1 MKCLFKKKKKEN
13 QLLNLLETLH
23 IQEGRGKRREL
34 SKVREEDFSGGPVL
48 KIPGF
53 HCRGAWVQ
61 SLFRELR
68 SHMPSSA
75 AKKKKESEEYL

>member
-1 MKCLFKKKKKEN
+1 M
-13 QLLNLLETLH
+13 
-23 IQEGRGKRREL
+23 
-34 SKVREEDFSGGPVL
+34 REEDFSGGPVL